1 MEAWLQSRVAV
12 VTGGGSGIGRATVL
26 RLTAG
31 GARVV
36 VADVLGQAA
45 RTVAHEVSAAAGASH
60 AAAVPGDAAEAVQ
73 VDVSRPEDAERL
85 VQTTLDHFGQ
95 LDFLVNCAGNAHVG
109 PVVDM
114 PFDAWRSVLDVHLTG
129 MFLCC
134 RAAID
139 ALVASRGRIVSVS
152 SSYGFKGRPNGA
164 HYSAAKAGMVG
175 LTKVLAGELA
185 PHVNVNALAPG
196 PIDTPRWRAG
206 LSDAEYSDKKT
217 QRINDIPLG
226 RMGEPDDIADAVL
239 FLVGPGSRWITGQT
253 LHVNGGEFML

>member
-1 MEAWLQSRVAV
+1 MEAWLQGQVAV
-12 VTGGGSGIGRATVL
+12 VTGGASGIGRAIVEKL
-26 RLTAG
+26 RAG
-31 GARVV
+31 GADVMAADIQEPR
-36 VADVLGQAA
+36 DVLI
-45 RTVAHEVSAAAGASH
+45 
-60 AAAVPGDAAEAVQ
+60 
-73 VDVSRPEDAERL
+73 DVSKPEDAERL
-85 VQTTLDHFGQ
+85 VQAALDRFAR

-109 PVVDM
+109 PVADM

-139 ALVASRGRIVSVS
+139 AVVASRGRIVSVS

-239 FLVGPGSRWITGQT
+239 FLLGPSSRWITGQT